1 MCQHDIV
8 KAAVQM
14 LPAKHPRGPRF
25 LTLELRYAKLP
36 PVATAPVRQDPDA
49 SAKPNVPVI
58 SSAATARARKVIS
71 AAYSLGDA
79 PSKFSAQLGSSHRTV
94 LKSRSRSRY
103 LQLVSCADGIGP
115 SQVVICSA
123 HDEGQA
129 RMRKSPCEGCFVL
142 HQSAHSICDGH
153 RSPSSDPPRPI
164 QCSASDGS
172 KILCEDPALF
182 NSPSCKSICLN
193 MK

>member
-1 MCQHDIV
+1 M
-8 KAAVQM
+8 
-14 LPAKHPRGPRF
+14 
-25 LTLELRYAKLP
+25 
-36 PVATAPVRQDPDA
+36 PVM
-49 SAKPNVPVI
+49 
-58 SSAATARARKVIS
+58 SSAAAARGRKAFC
-71 AAYSLGDA
+71 AAAFLGGA
-79 PSKFSAQLGSSHRTV
+79 PSKSSAKLGSSHRTV

-103 LQLVSCADGIGP
+103 LQLVSCADRIGP

-123 HDEGQA
+123 RDEGQA

-153 RSPSSDPPRPI
+153 RTPSSDPPRPI

-182 NSPSCKSICLN
+182 FELSIVQIHLFEYEMSRGLRGLKLLKNVVMSQDLTPIQDFCPFSQC
-193 MK
+193 